1 LQYSFNVRAPF
12 DVAEL
17 TATLRLQGKES
28 RLNKI
33 HIPIRSVH
41 LETVFERKQRTT
53 YALLEPSGEVTPLR
67 VRIEDFRAK
76 LQDRFSAE
84 LPDEE
89 VARRLSQ
96 PSDLE
101 LVVIIHLE
109 RKPLGVWDVSVRLRE
124 QLPKGMYSEA
134 VLKESRRSPRRSPE
148 SPTDIKLEVGESSIE
163 GTLYNVSEHGLGIA
177 LFTTSLQQL
186 EQFRVDQEVEVVGN
200 ERLRGRI
207 RSQYPAD
214 GGCVLGIELRD
225 RFQLKHEA

>member
-1 LQYSFNVRAPF
+1 
-12 DVAEL
+12 
-17 TATLRLQGKES
+17 
-28 RLNKI
+28 LNKI

-53 YALLEPSGEVTPLR
+53 YALLEPSGDVTPLR
-67 VRIEDFRAK
+67 VRIEDFRGK

-84 LPDEE
+84 LPNEE

-101 LVVIIHLE
+101 LIVIIHLE
-109 RKPLGVWDVSVRLRE
+109 RKPLGLWDVAVRLRE
-124 QLPKGMYSEA
+124 QLPKGMYTEA

-148 SPTDIKLEVGESSIE
+148 NPTDIKLEVGESTIE

-177 LFTTSLQQL
+177 LFTTHIQQL
-186 EQFRVDQEVEVVGN
+186 GTFRVDQEVEVVGS